1 MDLTNELL
9 DAIEIIVRQ
18 VVEENTAKIYTG
30 VCKSVYTGSC
40 KMTINGKDNTVKSY
54 GGTPVVGETY
64 RVFVPSGNMSMAF
77 IIVPGAGSSS
87 SDTPA
92 TTSYNNLTDRPSTN
106 FVLPSSTSG
115 STKQFKITV
124 DDSGTISATEYT
136 T

>member
-30 VCKSVYTGSC
+30 ICKSVYTGSC
-40 KMTINGKDNTVKSY
+40 KIMINGKDNTVKSY

-87 SDTPA
+87 S
-92 TTSYNNLTDRPSTN
+92 

-115 STKQFKITV
+115 STKKFKITV